1 MLFQQYFVVS
11 RLKKKM
17 NIESIS
23 SCTLCLCI
31 KYDGV
36 YNGHA
41 SKLLQELFPELVM
54 PNVPFSIQIAL
65 LTFVAYT
72 TKYNIMQGL
81 FFYVRHVPQYQT
93 MANRK

>member
-1 MLFQQYFVVS
+1 
-11 RLKKKM
+11 M
-17 NIESIS
+17 NFEPIS
-23 SCTLCLCI
+23 SCTLCLCT

-54 PNVPFSIQIAL
+54 PSVPFSTQILL

-72 TKYNIMQGL
+72 PEYNIMQGL
-81 FFYVRHVPQYQT
+81 FLYVRHVPQYQT
-93 MANRK
+93 IANRK